1 MPECMWADVLL
12 ESDSVGQ
19 LFDDVEDHDA
29 GNVLASFADEH
40 EVFEPRFDGR
50 QVTVDEIKTQFL
62 DGSRGD
68 GNQPLFA
75 SFSFDF
81 DESFVQIK
89 VRNFQMAE
97 LGNTKSATI

>member
-40 EVFEPRFDGR
+40 EVFDPGFDGC
-50 QVTVDEIKTQFL
+50 QVTVDEIKAQFL
-62 DGSRGD
+62 DGSGGD
-68 GNQPLFA
+68 GDQPLLA
-75 SFSFDF
+75 SFPFYF

-89 VRNFQMAE
+89 VRNFQLAE
-97 LGNTKSATI
+97 LGDTKSATI